1 MSVLYDKFHKE
12 TSIQRKLIDE
22 NNFTYRLLIP
32 EINKYLKTPK
42 KILDIGCGAGTLSLY
57 YAKKGNN
64 VTGIDISKNAVGSA
78 NESAKIL
85 RLNNVRFSQVN
96 FPKSLPVGKY
106 DFIILTEVLEHLKDD
121 ELALRKINS
130 LLNKG
135 GILFISTPSQNAPLY
150 KLGLLSGFDKEVGHL
165 RRYSIDELVK
175 KCEKNGLTVVKTKKT
190 EGIIRNFLFTNPYA
204 GKVVRFI
211 KFQIS
216 DMVTVVDNMTV
227 PIFGESNIFVVAK
240 KI

>member
-1 MSVLYDKFHKE
+1 MSVLYDKFHKK

-175 KCEKNGLTVVKTKKT
+175 KCEKNGLTVVETKKT